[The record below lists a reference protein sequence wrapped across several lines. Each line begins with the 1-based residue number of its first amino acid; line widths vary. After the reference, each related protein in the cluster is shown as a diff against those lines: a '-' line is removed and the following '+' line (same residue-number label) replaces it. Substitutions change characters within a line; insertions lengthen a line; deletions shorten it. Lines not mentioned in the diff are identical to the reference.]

1 MTSIVAKWQ
10 SLSKK
15 EKTNGEEKVTKT
27 EGSAPQTDNKNEM
40 PGNNIY
46 RTCIVFM

>member
-15 EKTNGEEKVTKT
+15 EKTEGEDKKTKT
-27 EGSAPQTDNKNEM
+27 EGSSEKTDNKKEE
-40 PGNNIY
+40 PGK
-46 RTCIVFM
+46 